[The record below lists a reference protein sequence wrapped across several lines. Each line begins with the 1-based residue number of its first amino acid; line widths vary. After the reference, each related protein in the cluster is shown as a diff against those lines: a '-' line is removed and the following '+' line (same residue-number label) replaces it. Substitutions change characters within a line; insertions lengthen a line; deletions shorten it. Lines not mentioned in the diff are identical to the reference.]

1 MNGFANLNIVLLF
14 QDAPNAIKV
23 LGSLVFDLLTSAGI
37 GHSDYDFFYQI
48 LMMGIISWSR
58 SWGC

>member
-23 LGSLVFDLLTSAGI
+23 LGSLVFVLLTSAGI
-37 GHSDYDFFYQI
+37 GHPDYDFFLSNI
-48 LMMGIISWSR
+48 DDGDHFLVT
-58 SWGC
+58 